1 MNFGNADTTTA
12 AEALNWL
19 ETHGITM
26 ISTNETPTMVGSS
39 LESGQILTLTGLPFF
54 AVFFF
59 TMLMYIFDVLCLFYN
74 KPIFTN
80 Y

>member
-54 AVFFF
+54 AVFF
-59 TMLMYIFDVLCLFYN
+59 LLC
-74 KPIFTN
+74 
-80 Y
+80 